1 MKIFSGKVIA
11 KKMQNTATVEVV
23 RTVVHPMYKK
33 RYRKMKKYH
42 VHDDVDVKVG
52 QIVKFVACRPY
63 SKIKKWKI
71 IEAFTDVSKKSVKK
85 VNKKEDK

>member
-1 MKIFSGKVIA
+1 MKIFSGKVTA

-33 RYRKMKKYH
+33 RYRKVKKYH
-42 VHDDVDVKVG
+42 VHDETDVKVG
-52 QIVKFVACRPY
+52 QKVKFVACKPY

-71 IEAFTDVSKKSVKK
+71 IEVVGKKG
-85 VNKKEDK
+85 DK

>member
-33 RYRKMKKYH
+33 RYRKVKKYH
-42 VHDDVDVKVG
+42 VHDEGDVKIG
-52 QIVKFVACRPY
+52 QIVKFVACKPF

-71 IEAFTDVSKKSVKK
+71 VEVVDNKSKKPVKK

>member
-1 MKIFSGKVIA
+1 MKIFSGKVVA

-33 RYRKMKKYH
+33 RYRKVKKYH
-42 VHDDVDVKVG
+42 VHDKTDAQVG
-52 QIVKFVACRPY
+52 QRVKFVACRPY

-71 IEAFTDVSKKSVKK
+71 VEVVGNKKIKSIKK
-85 VNKKEDK
+85 VVKKEDK

>member
-23 RTVVHPMYKK
+23 RTVVHPMYRK
-33 RYRKMKKYH
+33 RYRKVKKYH
-42 VHDDVDVKVG
+42 VHDETDVQVG
-52 QIVKFVACRPY
+52 QKVKFAACRPY

-71 IEAFTDVSKKSVKK
+71 VGVVE
-85 VNKKEDK
+85 KKEDK

>member
-1 MKIFSGKVIA
+1 MKMFIGKVIA

-33 RYRKMKKYH
+33 RYRKVKKYH
-42 VHDDVDVKVG
+42 VHDETEVEVG
-52 QIVKFVACRPY
+52 QSVKFVACKPY

-71 IEAFTDVSKKSVKK
+71 VEVVKK
-85 VNKKEDK
+85 KEGK

>member
-1 MKIFSGKVIA
+1 MKVFSGKVIA

-33 RYRKMKKYH
+33 RYRKAKKYH
-42 VHDDVDVKVG
+42 VHDETDVKVG
-52 QIVKFVACRPY
+52 QKVKFVACKPY

-71 IEAFTDVSKKSVKK
+71 IEVVEKKG
-85 VNKKEDK
+85 DK

>member
-1 MKIFSGKVIA
+1 MKVFSGKVTA

-33 RYRKMKKYH
+33 RYRKVKKYH
-42 VHDDVDVKVG
+42 VHDETEVKVG
-52 QIVKFVACRPY
+52 QSVKFVACKPY

-71 IEAFTDVSKKSVKK
+71 VEVVG
-85 VNKKEDK
+85 NKGGK

>member
-1 MKIFSGKVIA
+1 MKIFSGKVVA

-33 RYRKMKKYH
+33 RYRKVKKYH
-42 VHDDVDVKVG
+42 VHDETDVQVG
-52 QIVKFVACRPY
+52 QRVKFVACRPY

-71 IEAFTDVSKKSVKK
+71 VEVVDKKG
-85 VNKKEDK
+85 DK